1 MMGECESNIL
11 ECLARIEALDGRIS
25 AWEHIDAVGAL
36 KRARELDKAEFKGVL
51 HGMPIGVKDIIDVA
65 GMPTR
70 CGTPIYASHMA
81 DIDAECVAR
90 AKAAGAIVIGKTVT
104 TELAT
109 FNPARTRN
117 PENPDYTPGGS
128 SAGSA
133 AAVAAG
139 MVPLAFGTQTA
150 GSVIRPAAY
159 CGVVGFKPSFGVV
172 ARGGVKM
179 QSETLDTVGVLAR
192 TIDDAVKWYSAM
204 SGTPTTD
211 ITNISR
217 NHSRPRRIAIIVN
230 FMDDADAEMKG
241 AIAGAAAALSAA
253 GLLVQEFRL
262 PARYNEAQ
270 IDQRVI
276 QLAENARHYAIEHQQ
291 YRDQLSPPL
300 AAMLDEGAA
309 ITGDQ
314 YHAAIARTTATR
326 DQTDAMFTEMDG
338 WLMPSAQGAAP
349 NGLESTGDPI
359 FNRLVTAL
367 HLPAINIPV
376 YRNNARMPLG
386 LQLIGAR
393 HQDKNLLA
401 TATRVTDILRK
412 NQHG

>member
-1 MMGECESNIL
+1 MGECEATIF
-11 ECLARIEALDGRIS
+11 ECLARIEALDGRIG
-25 AWEHIDAVGAL
+25 AWEHVDAAGAL
-36 KRARELDKAEFKGVL
+36 KRARELDTAVVKGVL

-70 CGTPIYASHMA
+70 CGTPIYANNMA
-81 DIDAECVAR
+81 KIDADCVAR

-109 FNPARTRN
+109 FNPSRTRN

-139 MVPLAFGTQTA
+139 MVPLAIGTQTA

-159 CGVVGFKPSFGVV
+159 CGVVGYKPSFGVV
-172 ARGGVKM
+172 ERDGVKM

-192 TIDDAVKWYSAM
+192 TIEDAMKWYAAM
-204 SGTPTTD
+204 SGKPATVRATV
-211 ITNISR
+211 SR
-217 NHSRPRRIAIIVN
+217 KHLRPLRIAIIVN
-230 FMDDADAEMKG
+230 FMDYADAEMKG
-241 AIAGAAAALSAA
+241 AIADAASALSAA
-253 GLLVQEFRL
+253 GLLLQECRL
-262 PARYNEAQ
+262 PARYDDAQ
-270 IDQRVI
+270 IDQRII
-276 QLAENARHYAIEHQQ
+276 QLVENARNYAIEHQR
-291 YRDQLSPPL
+291 YRDQLSPKL
-300 AAMLDEGAA
+300 AEMLDEGAA
-309 ITGDQ
+309 ITEAQ
-314 YHAAIARTTATR
+314 YQAAIARTIATR
-326 DQTDAMFTEMDG
+326 NQTDAMFTEVDA

-349 NGLESTGDPI
+349 KGLESTGDPV

-376 YRNNARMPLG
+376 FRNNAHMPLG

-393 HQDKNLLA
+393 QQDENLFA
-401 TATRVTDILRK
+401 TAIQAIEILRK

>member
-1 MMGECESNIL
+1 MGECEANIL
-11 ECLARIEALDGRIS
+11 ECLASIEALDGRIS
-25 AWEHIDAVGAL
+25 AWEHLDAVGAL
-36 KRARELDKAEFKGVL
+36 KRARELDKVEVKGVL

-70 CGTPIYASHMA
+70 CGTPIYANNIA
-81 DIDAECVAR
+81 KIDAECVAR
-90 AKAAGAIVIGKTVT
+90 VKAAGAIVIGKTVT

-109 FNPARTRN
+109 FNSSRTRN
-117 PENPDYTPGGS
+117 PENPDYSPGGS

-139 MVPLAFGTQTA
+139 MVPLALGTQTA

-159 CGVVGFKPSFGVV
+159 CGVVGYKPSFGIV
-172 ARGGVKM
+172 ARGGVKV

-192 TIDDAVKWYSAM
+192 TIEDAMKWYAAM
-204 SGTPTTD
+204 LGTPISD
-211 ITNISR
+211 SVSISR
-217 NHSRPRRIAIIVN
+217 NNPRPLRIAIIAN
-230 FMDDADAEMKG
+230 FMGDADAEMKG

-253 GLLVQEFRL
+253 GLLAQEFRL
-262 PARYNEAQ
+262 PVRYDEAQ
-270 IDQRVI
+270 IDQRII
-276 QLAENARHYAIEHQQ
+276 QLAENARHYATEHRR
-291 YRDQLSPPL
+291 YRDQLSPKL
-300 AAMLDEGAA
+300 AEMLDEGAA
-309 ITGDQ
+309 ITEAQ
-314 YHAAIARTTATR
+314 YQAAIARTNATR
-326 DQTDAMFTEMDG
+326 EQTDAMFTEVDA

-349 NGLESTGDPI
+349 KGLESTGDPV

-376 YRNNARMPLG
+376 YRNEARMPLG

-393 HQDKNLLA
+393 GQDENLFA
-401 TATRVTDILRK
+401 TATKVTDILRR